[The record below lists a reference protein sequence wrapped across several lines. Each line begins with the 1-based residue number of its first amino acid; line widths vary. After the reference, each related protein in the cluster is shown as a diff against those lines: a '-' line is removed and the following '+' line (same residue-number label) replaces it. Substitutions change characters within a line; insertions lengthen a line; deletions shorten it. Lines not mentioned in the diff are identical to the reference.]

1 LSKEIILQGLADA
14 VLEMEEDSAA
24 DYANQAVEEG
34 IDAYEA
40 IDKGLAA
47 GMSKAGDL
55 FDEEEYF
62 IPELLLCADA
72 LNAGVDILKPHI
84 KVDLSAEKKTKI
96 VIGVI
101 EGDTHDI
108 GKNLVKLLME
118 AGGFEIIDLGRDVP
132 PQNFVDAAVEEEADI
147 IAISTLMTT
156 SMLNMAKVV
165 DLLVAQ
171 GVRDRFKVILGGGPL
186 SQSYA
191 DKIGADSYAAN
202 ASDALRLV
210 QRLTA

>member
-1 LSKEIILQGLADA
+1 MSKEIILQGLADA